1 MVLSS
6 KWRELALFA
15 GGIAVISSVA
25 LAQGASIYE
34 KRVASM
40 KGQGAAM
47 AAIGKY
53 VKGEADYSPAV
64 EQAAK
69 RLQEHSGAILS
80 EFPEGSTHEK
90 SRARPEIWTDWAT
103 FENWAK
109 DLERASEALVQAAAV
124 QSKQKMGAA
133 LGAAGKTC
141 GGCHDAFRS
150 APKA

>member
-1 MVLSS
+1 MLRS
-6 KWRELALFA
+6 KWRGLALAA

-25 LAQGASIYE
+25 LAQGSSIFE

-40 KGQGAAM
+40 KSQGAAM

-53 VKGEADYSPAV
+53 VKGEAGYSPAV

-69 RLQEHSGAILS
+69 RLQEHSRAIPS
-80 EFPEGSTHEK
+80 EFPQGSTHEK
-90 SRARPEIWTDWAT
+90 SRAKPEIWTDWAT
-103 FENWAK
+103 FEKWAK
-109 DLERASEALVQAAAV
+109 DLQTASDALVKAAV
-124 QSKQKMGAA
+124 AQDKQKTGEA

-150 APKA
+150 ASKV